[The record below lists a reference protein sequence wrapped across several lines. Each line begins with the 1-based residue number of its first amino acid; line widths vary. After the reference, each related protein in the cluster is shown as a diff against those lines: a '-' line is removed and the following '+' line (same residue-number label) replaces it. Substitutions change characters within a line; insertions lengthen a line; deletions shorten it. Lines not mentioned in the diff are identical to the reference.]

1 MVFSVGTVSADTLS
15 VSQTIHITGVVPP
28 MRNIVVDGHGN
39 ILEITSNTPENVTPK
54 VFLDSMKDGN
64 ETSLTAAILK
74 DYESKIKGRDLRST
88 ELHFTLPDP
97 QAAKVSRPSWLTAL
111 SHMSWLR
118 LSPLF

>member
-1 MVFSVGTVSADTLS
+1 MILSFGTVSADTLS

-28 MRNIVVDGHGN
+28 MRNIVVDSQGN
-39 ILEITSNTPENVTPK
+39 ILEITSNTPENVTPN
-54 VFLDSMKDGN
+54 VFLGSMQEGN

-74 DYESKIKGRDLRST
+74 DYELKIQGKDLEST
-88 ELHFTLPDP
+88 ELHFALPDP
-97 QAAKVSRPSWLTAL
+97 QTAKVSHPSWLTAL